1 MEGLTCCC
9 DADCAG
15 VAAAASNTPV
25 CSLWCSGSNT
35 DGQLGSSPSVESDTF
50 REATS
55 LTGAAAEVG
64 FTRGGGGDVKAVAVA
79 GGGRCSVVAFDV

>member
-1 MEGLTCCC
+1 MGGLTCCH
-9 DADCAG
+9 AD
-15 VAAAASNTPV
+15 VPVLLLLRLTPPF

-55 LTGAAAEVG
+55 LTNVAAEIG
-64 FTRGGGGDVKAVAVA
+64 SARGGGGGVKAVAVA